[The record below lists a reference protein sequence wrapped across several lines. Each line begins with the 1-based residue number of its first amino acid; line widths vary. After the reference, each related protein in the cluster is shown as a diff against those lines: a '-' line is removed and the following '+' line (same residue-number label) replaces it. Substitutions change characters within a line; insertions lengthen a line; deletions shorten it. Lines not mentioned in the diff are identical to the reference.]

1 MTIATIDETG
11 VTLLIDDEVTSYYQ
25 LVSLLN
31 KRGAK

>member
-31 KRGAK
+31 KMGAK